1 MKARLT
7 FYGGVGMVT
16 GSNFLIE
23 IDGKKILIDCG
34 FFQGCNVCDTKTLAP
49 FSYDPASVDFVFVTH
64 AHLDHTGRI
73 PKLVKDGF
81 RGRIIS
87 TPPTKD
93 IAEVMYDD
101 SLVFLEKEAKEGNY
115 EQIYAGA
122 EIKDTLELWE
132 TVPYHETVSITRNVS
147 ATFLDA
153 GHVLGSAMIQIESH
167 GTKLVFTGD
176 LGNSPSPLLKETESI
191 AGTAYLVM
199 ESVYGDKIHEP
210 REERRKKLEEVVERA
225 VKAKGALLIPAFSIE
240 RTQEVLFE
248 IKRMMLNYQIPL
260 VPVYVDSPLANR
272 VTRIYQKYDDYYN
285 KEVKHIIGSA
295 SELFVFPQI
304 HLISSKDDSKELDSA
319 KNPKIIIA
327 GSGMSSGGRPVFS
340 QKT

>member
-191 AGTAYLVM
+191 AGT
-199 ESVYGDKIHEP
+199 
-210 REERRKKLEEVVERA
+210 
-225 VKAKGALLIPAFSIE
+225 
-240 RTQEVLFE
+240 
-248 IKRMMLNYQIPL
+248 
-260 VPVYVDSPLANR
+260 
-272 VTRIYQKYDDYYN
+272 
-285 KEVKHIIGSA
+285 
-295 SELFVFPQI
+295 
-304 HLISSKDDSKELDSA
+304 
-319 KNPKIIIA
+319 
-327 GSGMSSGGRPVFS
+327 
-340 QKT
+340 